1 MVDGTDD
8 VKAPKSTDSVPVYCA
23 HDAIVDVESLV
34 ENPRNPNRHPQKQ
47 LELLAKII
55 KTQGWRNPITVSNRS
70 GFIVK
75 GHGRLQAA
83 KLAGIATAPIDR
95 QDYENEAA
103 EYADMIADN
112 RIAELAEVD
121 NQSLKELLE
130 ELESFSLDM
139 ELTGFDIESLEKL
152 MEQFNTAEVEEDD
165 FDADAEAA
173 KITDA
178 ITKPGDVWQLGR
190 HRLMCGDGTVATD
203 VEKLMM
209 GQLADLIFTD
219 PPYNVDYT
227 GKTKDALKIQND
239 KKDDAAFKQFLV
251 DAFSNLSIASKEGAP
266 IYICHADSEGLNF
279 RSAMLEAGWLLKQ
292 CIIWVKQ
299 HFVMGRQDYQWRH
312 EPILYGW
319 KPGAAHSFYGD
330 RKQDTVWEINRPMQ
344 NKEHPTMKPLGLC
357 AKAIRNSSK
366 SGDIVIDF
374 FAGSGS
380 TLIASEALGRTCY
393 AMEIDPVYCDVIV
406 KRYEQRTGD
415 KAELLNG

>member
-1 MVDGTDD
+1 MVENAGGI
-8 VKAPKSTDSVPVYCA
+8 SIPVYCA
-23 HDAIVDVESLV
+23 HDAIVNIESLI
-34 ENPRNPNRHPQKQ
+34 ENPRNTNRHPQKQ

-83 KLAGIATAPIDR
+83 KLAGLTVVPIDY

-121 NQSLKELLE
+121 DASLKELLD
-130 ELESFSLDM
+130 ELEAFSFDM
-139 ELTGFDIESLEKL
+139 ELTGFDVESLEKL
-152 MEQFNTAEVEEDD
+152 MAQFNDSDVEEDD
-165 FDADAEAA
+165 FDAEVEAA
-173 KITDA
+173 SIMDTITR
-178 ITKPGDVWQLGR
+178 PGDVWLLGR
-190 HRLMCGDGTVATD
+190 HRLMCGDSTIMTD
-203 VEKLMM
+203 VEKLMN
-209 GQLADLIFTD
+209 GQLADLIFID
-219 PPYNVDYT
+219 PPYNIDYT
-227 GKTKDALKIQND
+227 GKTKATLKMQND

-251 DAFSNLSIASKEGAP
+251 DAFNNINITSKQGAP

-279 RSAMLEAGWLLKQ
+279 RGAMLESGWLLKQ

-319 KPGAAHSFYGD
+319 KPGAAHTFYGD
-330 RKQDTVWEINRPMQ
+330 RKQDTVWEICRPAQ

-357 AKAIRNSSK
+357 AKAVRNSSK
-366 SGDIVIDF
+366 PGDIVVDSF
-374 FAGSGS
+374 SGAGS
-380 TLIASEALGRTCY
+380 TLMACEALGRTCY
-393 AMEIDPVYCDVIV
+393 AMEIDPVYCDVTV
-406 KRYEQRTGD
+406 KHYEQRTRK
-415 KAELLNG
+415 KAVLIDG